1 MTFGSITLNSDIH
14 NYICG
19 MRLDPFISDLLYD
32 HDCVIIPDF
41 GGLIAN
47 YKSAKLNRSTHVIN
61 PPAKAIGFNS
71 SLKYNDGLLA
81 NYISSV
87 LGVSHKE
94 AADFVIDAVAQFR
107 CEMRENGRFSIDR
120 VGVFYKDRFGQTQF
134 IPEDQE
140 NFLLSS
146 YGLKPIQLRLLNGL
160 EVSETA
166 KVIPLNTQTARRW
179 KMAAA
184 VLLPALLAGSWFLA
198 RTAGRHDELGFGI
211 HNPFSEPRK
220 QTAFIPSSTGWD
232 LTMQFPSYRYEELV
246 PAQLATTS
254 LATTN
259 VSPSESETRETS
271 NVSAN
276 SGASAI
282 VKPEAKKLSATKIS
296 AAAPSVVDLEKAY
309 SVIGGAFQIKE
320 NGQRL
325 IEQLRAQGYDAQFA
339 GMRDNLYLVAY
350 GHFSKREEAEA
361 VKARV
366 QAAGAKA
373 WIRTNQ

>member
-1 MTFGSITLNSDIH
+1 
-14 NYICG
+14 
-19 MRLDPFISDLLYD
+19 MRLDPFIIDLLYE
-32 HDCVIIPDF
+32 HDCVIIPEF
-41 GGLIAN
+41 GGLVAN
-47 YKSAKLNRSTHVIN
+47 YKSAKLNGITHVIQ
-61 PPAKAIGFNS
+61 PPAKAIGFNP
-71 SLKYNDGLLA
+71 SLKYNDGLLT
-81 NYISSV
+81 NYVSSV
-87 LGVSHKE
+87 LAISYKE
-94 AADFVIDAVAQFR
+94 AAELVASTVDDFRSQLL
-107 CEMRENGRFSIDR
+107 ENGRFSIDR
-120 VGVFYKDRFGQTQF
+120 VGVFYRDRFGQTQF
-134 IPEDQE
+134 IPEEQE

-146 YGLKPIQLRLLNGL
+146 YGLQPIQLRLLNGG
-160 EVSETA
+160 EVPDTA
-166 KVIPLNTQTARRW
+166 KVIPLHTHAARRW

-220 QTAFIPSSTGWD
+220 QTAFIPSNTGWD
-232 LTMQFPSYRYEELV
+232 LSMQFPSNRYEEMV
-246 PAQLATTS
+246 PAQLATAS

-259 VSPSESETRETS
+259 ESPSESETSETF

-276 SGASAI
+276 SRASAI
-282 VKPEAKKLSATKIS
+282 VKPESKKWSATKTS

-339 GMRDNLYLVAY
+339 GMRDNLHLVAY
-350 GHFSKREEAEA
+350 GHFNNREEAEA
-361 VKARV
+361 VKVKV
-366 QAAGAKA
+366 QATGAKA